1 MSSSNQSLIL
11 INKGTFTMN
20 KISIYAIT
28 KNESKFV
35 ERWYNSMKEADEIVV
50 LDTGSTDDTVEK
62 LRALGVKVEVKI
74 IEPWDF
80 AVARNEAMK
89 LVSSDCNILVSTDLD
104 EIFEPGWAK
113 VLRDKWNPEVHTRA
127 QYKYVWSHLENDE
140 PGRVFRYNKIHDW
153 NWIWKY
159 PVHELLYNPTTKS
172 ENYNSANELYLFD
185 DVILHHFP
193 DKTKSRGSYLG
204 LLEKRERD
212 YPDDLYGLI
221 YLCHEYKYRGFYQK
235 SIDKLNKVLTQYS
248 AELRPVEKASCYLF
262 MGDDYYELKQYREAE
277 HAYLR
282 AIETEPTYREP
293 YLGLANVY
301 LKLQDYELAIYYVKQ
316 GLKKSFRHWTWLERD
331 ISWTYEPYDLLS
343 LAYYYNG
350 DKVTSLGYA
359 YLAATYDTS
368 NARLKNN
375 IDIIANVLRK
385 EK

>member
-1 MSSSNQSLIL
+1 M
-11 INKGTFTMN
+11 
-20 KISIYAIT
+20 
-28 KNESKFV
+28 
-35 ERWYNSMKEADEIVV
+35 
-50 LDTGSTDDTVEK
+50 
-62 LRALGVKVEVKI
+62 
-74 IEPWDF
+74 
-80 AVARNEAMK
+80 
-89 LVSSDCNILVSTDLD
+89 
-104 EIFEPGWAK
+104 
-113 VLRDKWNPEVHTRA
+113 
-127 QYKYVWSHLENDE
+127 
-140 PGRVFRYNKIHDW
+140 
-153 NWIWKY
+153 
-159 PVHELLYNPTTKS
+159 
-172 ENYNSANELYLFD
+172 
-185 DVILHHFP
+185 HHFP
-193 DKTKSRGSYLG
+193 DKTNSRGSYLG